1 MANNIDNNI
10 IPYTWVE
17 LREGYKYLLS
27 ERLITPEYH
36 IKLQYIDNC
45 LIEDCYIHKINLL
58 PKYDIISHK
67 VLTAKIDLDFIN
79 MKICFNHALPLLQ
92 INIFENTSQEIA
104 YLMSAAS
111 LVKLKNYD
119 FSQLIKSSLENGTV
133 EDKKSKSSF
142 NKVIKDINNK
152 INNKV
157 ERHYNKERLNNYNK
171 AKLGLLTDINDLRSA
186 LNYAIEI
193 EATSNLAG
201 SNALEMVINEF
212 TNIYKDYQFTNI
224 YKDFKITHEDP
235 VYESKQMKDFAKLN
249 SNFNNLARERVVY
262 ITDQLEKKYKLPQI
276 EECYQLI
283 LKNYHT
289 IKTSYIKNNINY
301 ELKQLFVVLKSS
313 PNQNNLFNN
322 QYINLESVIT
332 YMYIIYD
339 LLPNYEEI
347 YAQDENYFGG
357 KRFIAKITLDDL
369 FKLNLF
375 FESIIES
382 DIYSEDDKS
391 MVMDATVFWNNDVK
405 SPYYFFDD
413 AFQIAKKI

>member
-1 MANNIDNNI
+1 MFNTNNNVT
-10 IPYTWVE
+10 PLTWRE

-27 ERLITPEYH
+27 ENLMIPEYR

-45 LIEDCYIHKINLL
+45 FINGCYINKINLL
-58 PKYDIISHK
+58 PKFDILFNK
-67 VLTAKIDLDFIN
+67 VLTAKIDLDFID
-79 MKICFNHALPLLQ
+79 MAICPNHALPLLQ

-119 FSQLIKSSLENGTV
+119 FSQLIKSCLGEGDV

-142 NKVIKDINNK
+142 IKVVYEINNK
-152 INNKV
+152 IKYKV
-157 ERHYNKERLNNYNK
+157 ERHNNKERLNNYSK

-193 EATSNLAG
+193 ETINDLAG
-201 SNALEMVINEF
+201 NNALELVINEI

-224 YKDFKITHEDP
+224 YKDYKVTHEDP
-235 VYESKQMKDFAKLN
+235 VYESKQMKDFANLN
-249 SNFNNLARERVVY
+249 SNFNRLARERVVY
-262 ITDQLEKKYKLPQI
+262 ITGQLKNKYKLPQI

-283 LKNYHT
+283 LKNYHP
-289 IKTSYIKNNINY
+289 IKTNFIKNNSNY
-301 ELKQLFVVLKSS
+301 EENQLFVVLKSS

-347 YAQDENYFGG
+347 YVQDENYFGG

-382 DIYSEDDKS
+382 DIYPEDDKS

-413 AFQIAKKI
+413 AFLVAKNI